1 MVVEEWE
8 SRTMTMTLEKETGKG
23 TKRGVGKFSVDL
35 LRLWF
40 SVLAHESRGIVLRP
54 GHKGVIKALSIDKF

>member
-40 SVLAHESRGIVLRP
+40 SVLAHESILFW
-54 GHKGVIKALSIDKF
+54 HMKAEELC